1 MNKTNKTIVALFLL
15 CLIFLSITVPAIAI
29 MTNEF
34 FYQTALENADIMPK
48 NDSQTTAIR
57 YVKGMV
63 SNTGYFTRGQF
74 KEIIH
79 HITQFLKGKK
89 ASFELFISNV
99 IINGETREGVSIF
112 GNQAI
117 SHMHD
122 VKILFDFLK
131 VITFILFAI
140 FLVCLF
146 VIIKRK
152 NDIFEYIFS
161 YSIKVISSVFSIC
174 ILLVLLVLFKVIFSG
189 YGLDMTRFAQE
200 LWIYMHYIFFPFDSN
215 AYLGSFF
222 NDALTYILTI
232 DFFMYAVTVV
242 CASLI
247 LSLTIWLLIAR
258 KLQKTK

>member
-15 CLIFLSITVPAIAI
+15 CLIFLSIIVPAIAI

-112 GNQAI
+112 GVTGTAKTGGGGGVAKTVPVSITSRNGA
-117 SHMHD
+117 M
-122 VKILFDFLK
+122 VKVVASCMGDSSTPSLYKEEHITAVSFEAVCGTLIYIKSLEFL
-131 VITFILFAI
+131 IPSYTATGGSE
-140 FLVCLF
+140 LVSL
-146 VIIKRK
+146 
-152 NDIFEYIFS
+152 NNADW
-161 YSIKVISSVFSIC
+161 VFS
-174 ILLVLLVLFKVIFSG
+174 VPETSSG
-189 YGLDMTRFAQE
+189 G
-200 LWIYMHYIFFPFDSN
+200 
-215 AYLGSFF
+215 
-222 NDALTYILTI
+222 TI
-232 DFFMYAVTVV
+232 Q
-242 CASLI
+242 I
-247 LSLTIWLLIAR
+247 TIWDDD
-258 KLQKTK
+258 

>member
-34 FYQTALENADIMPK
+34 FYQTALENANIMPK

-74 KEIIH
+74 KEIIRH
-79 HITQFLKGKK
+79 VTQFLKNKNS
-89 ASFELFISNV
+89 SFELFLSNV
-99 IINGETREGVSIF
+99 NINGEVRESVSIF

-122 VKILFDFLK
+122 VRLLFDFLK
-131 VITFILFAI
+131 VITLILFAI

-161 YSIKVISSVFSIC
+161 
-174 ILLVLLVLFKVIFSG
+174 G
-189 YGLDMTRFAQE
+189 DG
-200 LWIYMHYIFFPFDSN
+200 
-215 AYLGSFF
+215 
-222 NDALTYILTI
+222 
-232 DFFMYAVTVV
+232 
-242 CASLI
+242 
-247 LSLTIWLLIAR
+247 
-258 KLQKTK
+258 